1 MISSDVRYFESG
13 FLVLTTGTTGNVLL
27 GLTDISITYSVETE
41 ELLVFDN
48 NFSKL
53 IAPTFKSWTASAGG
67 VFTRLSGDTTHP
79 QSGET
84 RVTGGYG
91 GDQLLELIK
100 QRKTDLKAIFK
111 LATGIYQ
118 TGNCLLTSYE
128 VTSSAGQ
135 PLTFT
140 LEITGTSDLTKSTT

>member
-1 MISSDVRYFESG
+1 MQSSDVKYFESG
-13 FLVLTTGTTGNVLL
+13 FLVITTGTTGNVLL
-27 GLTDISITYSVETE
+27 GLTDISLNYTVETE

-84 RVTGGYG
+84 KVTGGYG
-91 GDQLLELIK
+91 ADQILELVK
-100 QRKTDLKAIFK
+100 TRRTDLKMIMK